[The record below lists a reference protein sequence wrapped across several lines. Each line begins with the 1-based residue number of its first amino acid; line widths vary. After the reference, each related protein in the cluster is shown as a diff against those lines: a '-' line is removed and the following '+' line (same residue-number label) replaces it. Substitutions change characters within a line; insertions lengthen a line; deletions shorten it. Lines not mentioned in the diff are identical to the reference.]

1 MQRQRKERRRMEA
14 EMKMEFFSAARYVSL
29 FEAVLVCRVAAS
41 RFGAG
46 IRPLAEQVAQPD
58 AGKLCASS
66 CRSSGAG

>member
-46 IRPLAEQVAQPD
+46 IRPLAES
-58 AGKLCASS
+58 GKDGCLA
-66 CRSSGAG
+66 RPPHTT